1 MTAACTAVVCAAE
14 LRELLFSLSVFNS
27 GIVAKNKSDFTVIVD
42 QREEAIIRIS
52 GSRSLI

>member
-14 LRELLFSLSVFNS
+14 LRAFVLRVFNS

-42 QREEAIIRIS
+42 QREEAIIRI
-52 GSRSLI
+52 

>member
-52 GSRSLI
+52 GSGSLI